1 MESRAAVFTS
11 QPLDV
16 EVYSAGEWLPGL
28 LLGWRHDASGICQV
42 CVQLTGGSSEKST
55 WTDLECLRLPERHLA
70 PGREPVEDLA
80 ATRSLR
86 LTGVSAGGPVRHG
99 RPAAPAAPRST
110 LDAQELAVPRS
121 LPVIGDDAASRAVH
135 PAGRRR
141 ADSRVV
147 GETARFPSVGA
158 SVGRHRAPASPSV
171 AGRHRAADA
180 GAWPV
185 VIEAAV
191 IETDGG
197 GRSPGARAAQAWS
210 RSSGDSGATGA
221 AGDEMSDTPSPAPE
235 LLTRPMR
242 LGGSIPRHR
251 GARWDDTL
259 TGV

>member
-16 EVYSAGEWLPGL
+16 EVYLAGEWLPGL
-28 LLGWRHDASGICQV
+28 LLGWRHDASGSCQV
-42 CVQLTGGSSEKST
+42 CVQLTGGGSEKST

-70 PGREPVEDLA
+70 AAREPVEDPA

-86 LTGVSAGGPVRHG
+86 LTGVSAGGPVRRG
-99 RPAAPAAPRST
+99 RPAAPGAPRST

-121 LPVIGDDAASRAVH
+121 LPAIRDDAASRAVH

-147 GETARFPSVGA
+147 GETAEFPAVGA

-171 AGRHRAADA
+171 AGRHRAVDTGGRPA
-180 GAWPV
+180 G
-185 VIEAAV
+185 
-191 IETDGG
+191 IETAGG
-197 GRSPGARAAQAWS
+197 
-210 RSSGDSGATGA
+210 
-221 AGDEMSDTPSPAPE
+221 EMPETPSPE
-235 LLTRPMR
+235 RDLLTHPMR